1 MYPTG
6 IAGLDSTMPALENV
20 IGHEVAAFLAV
31 GRDPELFPR
40 SIMITIMLL
49 N

>member
-6 IAGLDSTMPALENV
+6 IAGLEPTMPEFENV
-20 IGHEVAAFLAV
+20 IGHQAATFLAF

-40 SIMITIMLL
+40 PIMIAIMLL

>member
-20 IGHEVAAFLAV
+20 IRHKVATFLAF
-31 GRDPELFPR
+31 GRDPELLPR
-40 SIMITIMLL
+40 PIMIAIMLL